1 MLMLEKSMMGYYLD
15 NHPTDLYKT
24 DLKSIVCTL
33 PKDIV
38 FRNNREVR
46 ILALISE
53 INYRKTQR
61 GQMASLIIEDGVHK
75 INAVLFSQS
84 LGSNSDQLILDEV
97 VVISG
102 GETPQATTPGAFLNF
117 GGTNVYKSKQLETIG
132 EMFCNGQV
140 KDGDYFLYTD
150 AWNPTVIQ
158 LKYMA
163 ELLNVDI
170 AIGGLWHAGSYDPQ
184 DFLGRLIGDKP
195 WVRHAEMSMYECY
208 DDNFFAS
215 EFHIDLF
222 TDTMMDSYNVD
233 MDKAIRVGWPME
245 YLKGSLTQYKGMEKR
260 DLILFPHRVAPE
272 KQVEIFRDLKERLPQ
287 YEFVVCQEQELT
299 KNEYHNL
306 LGEAKM
312 VFSANLQETLGI
324 SWYEGALVD
333 AIPMI
338 PDRLS
343 YSEMGLDVFKYPS
356 EWTEDYDAYL
366 HNRDK
371 VVAQIVEYM
380 ENYDDFLPNINKQVT
395 KLNKEFFSGKELYEE
410 IIAERE

>member
-1 MLMLEKSMMGYYLD
+1 MTI
-15 NHPTDLYKT
+15 H
-24 DLKSIVCTL
+24 IVDIEAVDTRYTKQWKEHL
-33 PKDIV
+33 PAQL
-38 FRNNREVR
+38 RRATN
-46 ILALISE
+46 
-53 INYRKTQR
+53 
-61 GQMASLIIEDGVHK
+61 ED
-75 INAVLFSQS
+75 
-84 LGSNSDQLILDEV
+84 V

-132 EMFCNGQV
+132 EMFCKGEV
-140 KDGDYFLYTD
+140 EDGDYFLYTD

-158 LKYMA
+158 LRYMA
-163 ELLNVDI
+163 ELLGVDI
-170 AIGGLWHAGSYDPQ
+170 RVGGLWHAGSYDPH

-208 DDNFFAS
+208 DDNFYATD
-215 EFHIDLF
+215 FHIDLF
-222 TDTMMDSYNVD
+222 TDTMMDNYDVD
-233 MDKAIRVGWPME
+233 MDKAIKVGWPME
-245 YLKGSLTQYKGMEKR
+245 YLKDSLTSYKGMEKR

-306 LGEAKM
+306 LGEAKL

-324 SWYEGALVD
+324 SWYEGALVN
-333 AIPMI
+333 AIPMV

-343 YSEMGLDVFKYPS
+343 YSEMALPEFKYPS
-356 EWTEDYDAYL
+356 AWTEDYDAYL

-371 VVAQIVEYM
+371 VIAQIVNYM
-380 ENYDDFLPNINKQVT
+380 ENYDDLQVSLEKQRT
-395 KLNKEFFSGKELYEE
+395 KLNKEFFSGAALYDAIKE
-410 IIAERE
+410 A

>member
-1 MLMLEKSMMGYYLD
+1 MTI
-15 NHPTDLYKT
+15 H
-24 DLKSIVCTL
+24 IVDIEAVDTRYTKQWKEHL
-33 PKDIV
+33 PNQL
-38 FRNNREVR
+38 RRATN
-46 ILALISE
+46 
-53 INYRKTQR
+53 
-61 GQMASLIIEDGVHK
+61 ED
-75 INAVLFSQS
+75 
-84 LGSNSDQLILDEV
+84 V

-132 EMFCNGQV
+132 EMFCNGEI

-158 LKYMA
+158 LRYMA
-163 ELLNVDI
+163 ELLGVDVRV
-170 AIGGLWHAGSYDPQ
+170 GGLWHAGSYDPH

-208 DDNFFAS
+208 DDNFYATD
-215 EFHIDLF
+215 FHIDLF
-222 TDTMMDSYNVD
+222 TDTMMDNYDVD
-233 MDKAIRVGWPME
+233 MDKAIKVGWPME
-245 YLKGSLTQYKGMEKR
+245 YLRNSLDSYKGMTKR

-306 LGEAKM
+306 LGEAKI

-333 AIPMI
+333 AIPMV

-343 YSEMGLDVFKYPS
+343 YSEMALPEFKYPS
-356 EWTEDYDAYL
+356 AWTEDYDAYL

-371 VVAQIVEYM
+371 VIAQIVNYM
-380 ENYDDFLPNINKQVT
+380 ENYDDLQVSLEKQRT
-395 KLNKEFFSGKELYEE
+395 KLNKEFFSGAALYDAIKSE
-410 IIAERE
+410 